1 MKQKSKR
8 ELFYSQ
14 VGEAMSMNN
23 CRSFINIETLEVD
36 IHPDEDYF
44 SFGDMED
51 TAQEAINN
59 PDKFLALEHMRSS
72 DAFRVMEAFIETVKN
87 NHLQIRLTQALE
99 RKKPFANFKAI
110 VDDSLERQ
118 NWFDFRDDAYSAV
131 AKEWLEEN
139 ADEKLLEKIK
149 ALPVVYISQG

>member
-14 VGEAMSMNN
+14 VGEAMSMNDS
-23 CRSFINIETLEVD
+23 RSFINIETLEVD

-51 TAQEAINN
+51 TALEAVND
-59 PDKFLALEHMRSS
+59 PDKFLALDHIRSS
-72 DAFRVMEAFIETVKN
+72 DAFQVMEAFTETVNNKN
-87 NHLQIRLTQALE
+87 LQNRLTQALE

-110 VDDSLERQ
+110 IDDSSERQ
-118 NWFDFRDDAYSAV
+118 NWFAFRDAAYAAI

-149 ALPVVYISQG
+149 ALPVLFIA